1 MLEFLFIAAL
11 GALALLV
18 GQRLAAKARR
28 TRKAVAAKATASVR
42 RTRAAL
48 GTQTVA
54 TTRRK
59 KNSRGGARR

>member
-1 MLEFLFIAAL
+1 MELLFVAAL
-11 GALALLV
+11 GALALLA
-18 GQRLAAKARR
+18 GQRITAQARR
-28 TRKAVAAKATASVR
+28 TRKTLTKKATASVR

-59 KNSRGGARR
+59 KSRKGARR